1 MYSFFCGRQRNNDL
15 VVRVLA
21 RGVGDLTS
29 VLALLV
35 ECRLQHV
42 TVPDALINKRITVD
56 SRLTGARWG
65 KSCHRPSDT
74 RFMKIFG
81 RWIVPTVNTQCENC
95 FALFKRMLIRMG
107 VGARN

>member
-1 MYSFFCGRQRNNDL
+1 MCVYSFFCGRQRNNDL

-42 TVPDALINKRITVD
+42 TVPDALINMRITVY
-56 SRLTGARWG
+56 SCLTGVLWR
-65 KSCHRPSDT
+65 
-74 RFMKIFG
+74 KICYRSSGPQTLHLYKVYKYFG
-81 RWIVPTVNTQCENC
+81 RGIIPGVNTYY
-95 FALFKRMLIRMG
+95 
-107 VGARN
+107 